1 MQLGVVWDPLLK
13 ADPEGPTLIS
23 RTACLHGLSVHV
35 ERLSHVRLQHTHH
48 LRAGV
53 PRRFHRDRLHLDP
66 LPPPGPPCAPGN
78 QRLTSTN
85 RLRVLAGRVAP
96 NDGIDLLAVNTAAA
110 CAAAAPLPLRPTT
123 LDRRQSAEMRLQG

>member
-35 ERLSHVRLQHTHH
+35 ELLSHVRLQHTHH
-48 LRAGV
+48 LRADRGA
-53 PRRFHRDRLHLDP
+53 PRRFHRDRLHFDP
-66 LPPPGPPCAPGN
+66 LPPPRAPCNPEN

-85 RLRVLAGRVAP
+85 RLSAPTPVLPG
-96 NDGIDLLAVNTAAA
+96 
-110 CAAAAPLPLRPTT
+110 
-123 LDRRQSAEMRLQG
+123 

>member
-48 LRAGV
+48 LRAGA

-66 LPPPGPPCAPGN
+66 LPPPGPPCDPGN

-85 RLRVLAGRVAP
+85 SFLACKLRGYIRWASMLHVL
-96 NDGIDLLAVNTAAA
+96 
-110 CAAAAPLPLRPTT
+110 
-123 LDRRQSAEMRLQG
+123 